1 MIFTTKGWLE
11 PELVELRVSVT
22 HEDDESRVERTDKH
36 LKATGEWIGNDLNV
50 VIKKGREFKVEQGSF
65 V

>member
-1 MIFTTKGWLE
+1 MIFTSHGWLE

-50 VIKKGREFKVEQGSF
+50 VIKKGRLIELAQGSF
-65 V
+65 N